1 MRTYLHVSTH
11 DSFGAGIATRRLH
24 LAMLSAGID
33 SRLVVRNKLRND
45 PAVTCVSDNPA
56 NFRRSKA
63 LPSIAQRVLFRSRY
77 CVYSAIGNRN
87 AEIVKRI
94 CCLAEDVDVLVLHW
108 VAYFLTV
115 ADIEEIA
122 STVKCQVAWYA
133 LDMAPFTGGCHYS
146 WGCEK
151 YSDNCDPCRAA
162 GFGGFAP
169 FMGANRLAKKAL
181 FDSDRVKIIAPNQ
194 WVRSQ
199 AERAIGKRVPVAYI
213 PVSGQVFGRSI
224 DDISRYKSR
233 QDFRIFFGYADFL
246 SERKGARHFAEAM
259 KALKQ
264 KLGSTPAGDQISPL
278 VLLPGTKA
286 DDALARLMP
295 FDVLWIGRAL
305 EDTELAALY
314 EQADC
319 FVNTAIEDSG
329 PLMVSEA
336 LMSGL
341 PVVSFDVGIA
351 REIIRDGQN
360 GYVVETGD
368 AEALADSLLRL
379 MTRSR
384 DDVARMALAAR
395 DSVLPLMNVNNSLQA
410 FESCLE

>member
-1 MRTYLHVSTH
+1 
-11 DSFGAGIATRRLH
+11 
-24 LAMLSAGID
+24 MLSAGID
-33 SRLVVRNKLRND
+33 SRVVVRNKLRSD
-45 PAVTCVSDNPA
+45 PAVTCVLDEPA

-63 LPSIAQRVLFRSRY
+63 LPSLAQRIFFRSRY

-87 AEIVKRI
+87 ADIVERI
-94 CCLAEDVDVLVLHW
+94 CCLAQDADVLVLHW

-115 ADIEEIA
+115 ADIEEIVA
-122 STVKCQVAWYA
+122 RVKCQVAWYA
-133 LDMAPFTGGCHYS
+133 MDMAPFTGGCHYS

-151 YSDNCDPCRAA
+151 YNDNCTPCSAA
-162 GFGGFAP
+162 RFGALAP
-169 FMGANRLAKKAL
+169 FIGSNRRAKKAL
-181 FDSDRVKIIAPNQ
+181 FDSGRVRIIAPNH
-194 WVRSQ
+194 WVKSQ
-199 AERAIGKRVPVAYI
+199 AERAIGKHVPVAYI
-213 PVSGQVFGRSI
+213 PLSGQVFGQLI
-224 DDISRYKSR
+224 GDISRDQGRK
-233 QDFRIFFGYADFL
+233 DFRIFFGYANFL
-246 SERKGARHFAEAM
+246 PERKGARHFADAM

-264 KLGSTPAGDQISPL
+264 KLDSTHTDGQVNPL
-278 VLLPGTKA
+278 VLLPGTGS
-286 DDALARLMP
+286 DDALARLIP
-295 FDVLWIGRAL
+295 FDVMWIGRAQ
-305 EDTELAALY
+305 EDAELAALY

-368 AEALADSLLRL
+368 AEAIADSLFSL

-384 DDVARMALAAR
+384 DQVVRMSQAAR
-395 DSVLPLMNVNNSLQA
+395 GSVLPLMDVNHAVQA
-410 FESCLE
+410 FESCIE